1 VGTATDDAVKDE
13 GHDAAEQN
21 SRREAR
27 EQQKTEDLSLIEV
40 RVVGKRGGEHESRDN
55 SDPRTKDHEVLVARR
70 AVHHQGV
77 RSDNGLGRRG
87 GVVVGCGC
95 GLLLVGP
102 FGRTH
107 RTSLPCETET
117 VNRIVVLGSANMDL
131 VVRQSRL
138 PRPGETIFGSGFDTV
153 PGGKGLN
160 QAVAAARL
168 GGAVDFL
175 GAMGTDAYG
184 TELRALLTTEGIRS
198 TGVRES
204 TEPTGTAH
212 ISVVDSGENSIVVVS
227 GANAT
232 LTDLDDTQRAAIAD
246 AAFLVMQCELPVAV
260 LVQAIAVAREAGVF
274 TVLTPAPVMPLPER
288 FLSSVD
294 LVVPNQLEAAELS
307 GESDPVRAA
316 EVLSAEN
323 TWAIV
328 TLGAEGSVIA
338 YNGEVLGLAP
348 ARPVQAVDTTAA
360 GDTFV
365 GALVARLALKA
376 GGSVPVTEEAM
387 VEALRWATVAS
398 SISVTRVG
406 ATTSMPH
413 LTEVADILA

>member
-1 VGTATDDAVKDE
+1 M
-13 GHDAAEQN
+13 
-21 SRREAR
+21 
-27 EQQKTEDLSLIEV
+27 
-40 RVVGKRGGEHESRDN
+40 
-55 SDPRTKDHEVLVARR
+55 
-70 AVHHQGV
+70 
-77 RSDNGLGRRG
+77 
-87 GVVVGCGC
+87 
-95 GLLLVGP
+95 
-102 FGRTH
+102 
-107 RTSLPCETET
+107 
-117 VNRIVVLGSANMDL
+117 NRIAVLGSANMDL

-175 GAMGTDAYG
+175 GALGADAYG
-184 TELRALLTTEGIRS
+184 TQLRALLATEGIRS

-204 TEPTGTAH
+204 SESTGTAH

-232 LTDLDDTQRAAIAD
+232 VTDLDDTQRTTIAD

-274 TVLTPAPVMPLPER
+274 TVLTPAPVMPLPDG

-294 LVVPNQLEAAELS
+294 LVVPNQIEAEELT

-316 EVLSAEN
+316 ESLSAN
-323 TWAIV
+323 KTWAIV

-365 GALVARLALKA
+365 GALVARLALKV
-376 GGSVPVTEEAM
+376 GGSVPVSEDDM

-398 SISVTRVG
+398 SVAVTRVG
-406 ATTSMPH
+406 ATTSMPS
-413 LTEVADILA
+413 LAEVAAILA